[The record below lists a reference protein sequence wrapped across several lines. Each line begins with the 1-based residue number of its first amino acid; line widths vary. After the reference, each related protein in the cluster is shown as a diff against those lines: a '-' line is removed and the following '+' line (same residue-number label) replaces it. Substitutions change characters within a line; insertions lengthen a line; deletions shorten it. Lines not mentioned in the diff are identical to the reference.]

1 VVNTNSQV
9 TAKAMLHSVFAKSV
23 RDQRRSLVL
32 WALGVALYVVLIA
45 AVYPSIHRSSSQ
57 LQSYVNSLPDV
68 LRKLF
73 AGGSVDLSS
82 GTGFFDAELF
92 SFVSPLIFV
101 MFSIGAGA
109 RAIAGE
115 EEAGTL
121 ELLLSYP
128 LRRWRVVSEKF
139 AAFVVGLLVVLL
151 AHCATMLLFDGAMHM
166 GIGVLTVLAANLS
179 LGCLALALG
188 TIAFVVGTG
197 TGRRNVGVA
206 VAAAAG
212 LLAYLLNT
220 LAVLVVALKAVR
232 RASLFYYYGGGQ
244 PLRRGVTVGGASV
257 LIAVTVI
264 GFVATVWVFE
274 RRDLR
279 G

>member
-1 VVNTNSQV
+1 
-9 TAKAMLHSVFAKSV
+9 MLRSVFAKSL

-32 WALGVALYVVLIA
+32 WALGAAFYAVLIA

-68 LRKLF
+68 LRKRF

-101 MFSIGAGA
+101 MFSIGAGV

-115 EEAGTL
+115 KEAGTL

-139 AAFVVGLLVVLL
+139 AALVVGLAVLLL
-151 AHCATMLLFDGAMHM
+151 AHFVTMLVFDGAMRV
-166 GIGVLTVLAANLS
+166 GIGVLTLLAANLS
-179 LGCLALALG
+179 LGLLALALG
-188 TIAFVVGTG
+188 TIAFAVGTA
-197 TGRRNVGVA
+197 TGRRNVGIVV
-206 VAAAAG
+206 VAAAVG

-220 LAVLVVALKAVR
+220 LALLVVALKAVR
-232 RASLFYYYGGGQ
+232 RVSLFYYYGGGQ
-244 PLRRGVTVGGASV
+244 PLRRGVTVSSASV
-257 LIAVTVI
+257 LVAVTVI
-264 GFVATVWVFE
+264 GFAVTLWLF
-274 RRDLR
+274 
-279 G
+279 